1 MHTIKTGDQFRT
13 LTNGLTSPYPK
24 LSKRMTKT
32 DLAKCNQW
40 LMENAAAEA
49 NRQGNDFAKH
59 QFEHLNPKNW
69 TTADSESALQFTF
82 GAQYVDGRIAK
93 LKVGSEEKPTIDEQ
107 IDVQL
112 DPMIS
117 WAFY

>member
-1 MHTIKTGDQFRT
+1 MHTINTGDQFRT

-24 LSKRMTKT
+24 LSKRMTKA

-93 LKVGSEEKPTIDEQ
+93 LKVGSEEKPTIDEYL
-107 IDVQL
+107 INL
-112 DPMIS
+112 YRNIH
-117 WAFY
+117 AN

>member
-1 MHTIKTGDQFRT
+1 MHTINTGDQFRT

-40 LMENAAAEA
+40 LIENAAAEA